1 MKPSFWTL
9 AVLLLSLLC
18 TPANAQ
24 TRTSFLGQIQG
35 LASDVKDA
43 LKDDPRVQNQ
53 TLQLGAFDGKGA
65 AAATNFG
72 GRIRKILQEELA
84 ASLNESAKYTLT
96 GGYHYVGS
104 ADPAQKE
111 LKILLVSARIEDERG
126 KEIMSMDREVNDSD
140 DIFQIL
146 GLTGA
151 RPSKPTG
158 GTNPPKPQV
167 ELKKNNQAA
176 QDAQAKP
183 KFDVQ
188 DGTRVAA
195 VGLPHW
201 SMGILKKRSHDG
213 TGVAIAPQ
221 NVKGLAFVPV
231 EISEYYDIELLN
243 HDQVDVVATVTVDG
257 LDIANAF
264 AVDQDDSGQLIHWPG
279 YLGPAGQSVII
290 RGWLHT
296 IDQRVTDNLFS
307 FKVAELG
314 QGAASPIIGRGAV
327 GVITV
332 QFREACPPG
341 GKLTGR
347 SVGETAKGEG
357 LQEKLTAKP
366 VLIGENVLSTI
377 SIRYNRPE

>member
-1 MKPSFWTL
+1 MKHTL
-9 AVLLLSLLC
+9 WISALLISLCC
-18 TPANAQ
+18 TSAHAQ
-24 TRTSFLGQIQG
+24 TRTGFLGQIQG
-35 LASDVKDA
+35 LANDVRVA

-65 AAATNFG
+65 AVTTNFG

-84 ASLNESAKYTLT
+84 ASLSETAKYTLT

-126 KEIMSMDREVNDSD
+126 KEIASMEREVNDSD

-151 RPSKPTG
+151 RPSQPSG
-158 GTNPPKPQV
+158 GNNPPKPQV

-176 QDAQAKP
+176 QEAQAKP
-183 KFDVQ
+183 RFDIQ

-201 SMGILKKRSHDG
+201 SMGIHKKHAHDG
-213 TGVAIAPQ
+213 TGVPVAPQ
-221 NVKGLAFVPV
+221 NVKGLAFVAV
-231 EISEYYDIELLN
+231 EISQYYDIELVN
-243 HDQVDVVATVTVDG
+243 HDHVDVVATLTVDG
-257 LDIANAF
+257 LDVANTF
-264 AVDQDDSGQLIHWPG
+264 AIDKDNAGKVIHWPG
-279 YLGPAGQSVII
+279 YLVPAGQSVLI

-296 IDQRVTDNLFS
+296 IDQSMKDNLFS

-332 QFREACPPG
+332 QFREACPPD
-341 GKLTGR
+341 GKLTKR

>member
-1 MKPSFWTL
+1 MKHSFWIS
-9 AVLLLSLLC
+9 ALLLSLCC
-18 TPANAQ
+18 TAACAQ

-35 LASDVKDA
+35 LANDVKDA

-53 TLQLGAFDGKGA
+53 PLQLGAFDGKGTA
-65 AAATNFG
+65 SATNFG
-72 GRIRKILQEELA
+72 GRIKKILQEELA
-84 ASLNESAKYTLT
+84 ASLSDTAKFTLT
-96 GGYHYVGS
+96 GGYHYVNS
-104 ADPAQKE
+104 ADPAQKD
-111 LKILLVSARIEDERG
+111 LKILLVSARIEDDRG
-126 KEIMSMDREVNDSD
+126 KEVVLMEREVNDSD
-140 DIFQIL
+140 DIFQVL

-151 RPSKPTG
+151 RPTRAGTG
-158 GTNPPKPQV
+158 NTPPKPQV

-176 QDAQAKP
+176 KEAQEKP
-183 KFDVQ
+183 QFDVQ
-188 DGTRVAA
+188 KATRVAA

-201 SMGILKKRSHDG
+201 SMSIHKKQSHDG
-213 TGVAIAPQ
+213 TGVPVPPQ

-231 EISEYYDIELLN
+231 AITEYYDIELVN
-243 HDQVDVVATVTVDG
+243 HDQVDVVATLTVDG
-257 LDIANAF
+257 LDVANTF
-264 AVDQDDSGQLIHWPG
+264 AVDKDASGQTIHWPG
-279 YLGPAGQSVII
+279 YLVPAGQSVLI

-296 IDQRVTDNLFS
+296 IDQSVKENVFS

-332 QFREACPPG
+332 QFREACAPDR
-341 GKLTGR
+341 KLTGR

-357 LQEKLTAKP
+357 LREELTAKP

>member
-1 MKPSFWTL
+1 MKHALWIS
-9 AVLLLSLLC
+9 ALLFSMYC
-18 TPANAQ
+18 STANAQ
-24 TRTSFLGQIQG
+24 TRTQFLGQIQG
-35 LASDVKDA
+35 LANDVKDA
-43 LKDDPRVQNQ
+43 LSNDPRVQNQ
-53 TLQLGAFDGKGA
+53 PLQLGAFDGKGA

-72 GRIRKILQEELA
+72 GRIKQILREELA
-84 ASLNESAKYTLT
+84 ASLNETAKLTLT

-104 ADPAQKE
+104 SDPAQKE
-111 LKILLVSARIEDERG
+111 LQILLVSARIEDDRG
-126 KEIMSMDREVNDSD
+126 KEVVTMEREVNDSD

-151 RPSKPTG
+151 RPTKPSG
-158 GTNPPKPQV
+158 GNTPPKPQV
-167 ELKKNNQAA
+167 DLKQNNQAA
-176 QDAQAKP
+176 KEAQEKP

-188 DGTRVAA
+188 EGTRVAA

-201 SMGILKKRSHDG
+201 SMAIHKKQSHDG
-213 TGVAIAPQ
+213 TGVPIAPQ

-231 EISEYYDIELLN
+231 AISEYYDIELVN
-243 HDQVDVVATVTVDG
+243 HDSVDVVATLTVDG
-257 LDIANAF
+257 LDVANTF
-264 AVDQDDSGQLIHWPG
+264 AVDKDEAGQPIRWPG
-279 YLGPAGQSVII
+279 YLVPAGQSVLI

-296 IDQRVTDNLFS
+296 IDQSMKDNLFS

-327 GVITV
+327 GVVTV
-332 QFREACPPG
+332 QFREACSPDG
-341 GKLTGR
+341 RLTGR

-366 VLIGENVLSTI
+366 VVIGENVLSTI

>member
-1 MKPSFWTL
+1 MKHTFWIS
-9 AVLLLSLLC
+9 ALLLSLCC
-18 TPANAQ
+18 TAANAQ

-35 LASDVKDA
+35 LANDVKDA
-43 LKDDPRVQNQ
+43 LRDDPRVQNQ
-53 TLQLGAFDGKGA
+53 KLQLGEFDGKGEA
-65 AAATNFG
+65 KATNFG
-72 GRIRKILQEELA
+72 GRIKKILQEELA
-84 ASLNESAKYTLT
+84 SSLSDASEFTLT
-96 GGYHYVGS
+96 GGYRYVES
-104 ADPAQKE
+104 ADPTQKG
-111 LKILLVSARIEDERG
+111 LRILLLSARIEDRRE
-126 KEIMSMDREVNDSD
+126 KEVVTLQREVNDSD
-140 DIFQIL
+140 DIFQVL

-151 RPSKPTG
+151 RPTSAGTG
-158 GTNPPKPQV
+158 NTPPKPQV

-176 QDAQAKP
+176 KEAQEKP

-188 DGTRVAA
+188 GGTRIAA
-195 VGLPHW
+195 VGFPHW
-201 SMGILKKRSHDG
+201 SMAIHKKQSHDG
-213 TGVAIAPQ
+213 TGVPVPPQ

-231 EISEYYDIELLN
+231 AISEYYDIELVN
-243 HDQVDVVATVTVDG
+243 HDQVDVVATLTVDG
-257 LDIANAF
+257 LDVANTF
-264 AVDQDDSGQLIHWPG
+264 AVDKDDAGKVIHWPG
-279 YLGPAGQSVII
+279 YLVPAGQSVLI

-296 IDQRVTDNLFS
+296 IDQHVKDNVFS

-332 QFREACPPG
+332 QFREACPPDG
-341 GKLTGR
+341 RLTGR

>member
-1 MKPSFWTL
+1 MKQTLWTS
-9 AVLLLSLLC
+9 AVFFVLLC
-18 TPANAQ
+18 TSANAQ
-24 TRTSFLGQIQG
+24 TRTQFLGQIQG
-35 LASDVKDA
+35 LANDVRVA

-65 AAATNFG
+65 AATTNFG
-72 GRIRKILQEELA
+72 GRIKKILQEELA
-84 ASLNESAKYTLT
+84 ASLSETSKYTLT

-104 ADPAQKE
+104 SDPAQKE

-126 KEIMSMDREVNDSD
+126 KEIASMEREVNDSD
-140 DIFQIL
+140 DIFQVL

-151 RPSKPTG
+151 RPSQPSG
-158 GTNPPKPQV
+158 GNNPPKPQV

-176 QDAQAKP
+176 QEAQAKP
-183 KFDVQ
+183 RFDVQ

-201 SMGILKKRSHDG
+201 SMGIHKKHSHDG
-213 TGVAIAPQ
+213 TGVPVVPQ

-231 EISEYYDIELLN
+231 EISQYYDIELVN
-243 HDQVDVVATVTVDG
+243 HDHVDVVATLTVDS
-257 LDIANAF
+257 LDAANTF
-264 AVDQDDSGQLIHWPG
+264 AVDMDETGQLIHWPG
-279 YLGPAGQSVII
+279 YLVPAGQSVLI

-296 IDQRVTDNLFS
+296 IDQSMKDNLFS

-332 QFREACPPG
+332 QFREACPPD

>member
-1 MKPSFWTL
+1 MKHSFWMT
-9 AVLLLSLLC
+9 ALLFCFCCS
-18 TPANAQ
+18 TANAQ
-24 TRTSFLGQIQG
+24 TRTQFLGQIQG
-35 LASDVKDA
+35 LANDVKEK
-43 LKDDPRVQNQ
+43 LEGDPRLQQ
-53 TLQLGAFDGKGA
+53 QSLQLGAFDGKGA
-65 AAATNFG
+65 ASSTNFG
-72 GRIRKILQEELA
+72 GRIKKILQEELA
-84 ASLNESAKYTLT
+84 ASLNETAKFTLT

-104 ADPAQKE
+104 SDPAQKE

-126 KEIMSMDREVNDSD
+126 KEIASMDREVNDSD
-140 DIFQIL
+140 DIFQVL

-151 RPSKPTG
+151 RPTKPSDLDDL
-158 GTNPPKPQV
+158 PKPRV

-176 QDAQAKP
+176 QEAQAKP

-195 VGLPHW
+195 AGLSQW
-201 SMGILKKRSHDG
+201 SMGIHKKQSHDA
-213 TGVAIAPQ
+213 TGVPVAPQ
-221 NVKGLAFVPV
+221 DVKGLAFVPV
-231 EISEYYDIELLN
+231 EISEYYDIELVN
-243 HDQVDVVATVTVDG
+243 NDQVDVVATLTVDG
-257 LDIANAF
+257 LDVANTF
-264 AVDQDDSGQLIHWPG
+264 AIDKDDAGEVIHWPG
-279 YLGPAGQSVII
+279 YLVPAGQSVLI

-296 IDQRVTDNLFS
+296 IDQSVKGNLFS

-314 QGAASPIIGRGAV
+314 QGAATPIIGRGAV

-332 QFREACPPG
+332 QFREACSPDS
-341 GKLTGR
+341 KLTGR